1 MRLTMLLLAAPNVTG
16 ESGMS
21 KSDQNNVIDIL
32 EWKKKKK
39 IEKKEDYDFYLTQQL
54 NKEKEERQKKKR
66 DEQNKKLIRWL
77 SKDRRKP

>member
-1 MRLTMLLLAAPNVTG
+1 MA
-16 ESGMS
+16 
-21 KSDQNNVIDIL
+21 KVIDLL

-39 IEKKEDYDFYLTQQL
+39 LTKKEDYDFWLTQRL

-66 DEQNKKLIRWL
+66 DESNKKLIRWL